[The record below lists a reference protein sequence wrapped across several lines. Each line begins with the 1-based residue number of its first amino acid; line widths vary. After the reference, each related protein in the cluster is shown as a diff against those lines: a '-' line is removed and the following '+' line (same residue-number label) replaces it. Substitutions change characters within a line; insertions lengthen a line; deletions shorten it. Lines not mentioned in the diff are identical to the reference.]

1 MIQQEAFLPDEYL
14 IPEEERQSDRWI
26 DNLVWDP
33 KHDSWSEASDKISD
47 RIMEIEEAEEDYWY

>member
-1 MIQQEAFLPDEYL
+1 MIQQECFLPDEYL

-33 KHDSWSEASDKISD
+33 KHDSWYEASDKISD
-47 RIMEIEEAEEDYWY
+47 RIMEIEEADEDYWY